1 MKFETNELK
10 QHGNEYVESKVKALT
25 ELNRPTHSVEIFMFL
40 SPCKVNFHPKKC
52 PDLYFNEL
60 LHVAYI
66 FCFIT
71 ISEWQVKDIHFNLK
85 MSGMHFKRY
94 IFPVFNEV
102 VFLFERN
109 THLWCG
115 YYAGDN
121 WYLISDGSCIS
132 RSSLKKMSRI
142 AFEKLLASLAQ
153 RQDVTFLL
161 HNENHLLSYN
171 VS

>member
-1 MKFETNELK
+1 MFILSRFFTYFCLSRLWSKFPFPK
-10 QHGNEYVESKVKALT
+10 S
-25 ELNRPTHSVEIFMFL
+25 PTA
-40 SPCKVNFHPKKC
+40 
-52 PDLYFNEL
+52 DFNDPV
-60 LHVAYI
+60 HVIYI
-66 FCFIT
+66 FFVSLLLVNDKWRIFILT
-71 ISEWQVKDIHFNLK
+71 WKCQVCTLRDIF
-85 MSGMHFKRY
+85 FAA
-94 IFPVFNEV
+94 FNEV

-109 THLWCG
+109 THLWCECC
-115 YYAGDN
+115 AGDN

-132 RSSLKKMSRI
+132 CSSLKKMSQI

>member
-1 MKFETNELK
+1 MFIFPHFWHTSVFLDCEVNLCFP
-10 QHGNEYVESKVKALT
+10 KAPVPILM
-25 ELNRPTHSVEIFMFL
+25 VL
-40 SPCKVNFHPKKC
+40 STWHTF
-52 PDLYFNEL
+52 F
-60 LHVAYI
+60 
-66 FCFIT
+66 FGFIT
-71 ISEWQVKDIHFNLK
+71 ISEWQVKDIHSNLK
-85 MSGMHFKRY
+85 MSDMHFKRY
-94 IFPVFNEV
+94 IFAAFNEV

-115 YYAGDN
+115 CDAGDN

-132 RSSLKKMSRI
+132 RSSLKKMSQI